1 MTCHGLVDSA
11 AQRPRTVDTHKV
23 LVERLGVTAAQD
35 TPVARRTQ
43 GFGQKAAQNVR
54 NAGTVHRHDDHP
66 AIRAHGQRC

>member
-11 AQRPRTVDTHKV
+11 AQRPGTVDTHKV
-23 LVERLGVTAAQD
+23 LVEWLGITAAQD
-35 TPVARRTQ
+35 APVARDTQ